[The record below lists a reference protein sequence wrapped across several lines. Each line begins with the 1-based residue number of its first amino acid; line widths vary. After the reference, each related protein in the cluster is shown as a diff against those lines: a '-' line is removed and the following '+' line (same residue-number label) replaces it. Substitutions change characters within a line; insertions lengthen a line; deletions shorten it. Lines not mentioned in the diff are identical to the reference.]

1 MRIMDKK
8 YEALKLEN
16 QLCFPLYAAS
26 RDVIKQYK
34 TSLDNLDLTYTQY
47 IVMLVLWERK
57 QITTKEMGR
66 ILHLDSGTLTPLLKK
81 MEGKGLVS
89 RKRSE
94 FDERNLTVTI
104 TDKGLNLRDEAI
116 EIPNQIAQCNVLDEA
131 ETETLYKL
139 LYKIMDAAK

>member
-1 MRIMDKK
+1 MDKK

-34 TSLDNLDLTYTQY
+34 TSLDNLNLTYTQY

>member
-1 MRIMDKK
+1 MEKNFD
-8 YEALKLEN
+8 ALKLEN

-34 TSLDNLDLTYTQY
+34 PMLDKLDLTYTQY
-47 IVMLVLWERK
+47 IVMMVLWERQ
-57 QITTKEMGR
+57 QITTKEMGKM
-66 ILHLDSGTLTPLLKK
+66 LHLDSGTLTPLLKK

-104 TDKGLNLRDEAI
+104 TEKGMQLRNDALDIPEQMLKCNSLNEEESA
-116 EIPNQIAQCNVLDEA
+116 
-131 ETETLYKL
+131 TLYKL
-139 LYKIMDAAK
+139 LYKIMDAAQ

>member
-1 MRIMDKK
+1 MDKK

-94 FDERNLTVTI
+94 FDERAEILKH
-104 TDKGLNLRDEAI
+104 DDECR
-116 EIPNQIAQCNVLDEA
+116 Q
-131 ETETLYKL
+131 YR
-139 LYKIMDAAK
+139 AKRQFCGRCALFVECLHKMPPCCRPRWVQRIF

>member
-1 MRIMDKK
+1 MEKN

-34 TSLDNLDLTYTQY
+34 PLLDKLDLTYTQY
-47 IVMLVLWERK
+47 VVMMVLWERK
-57 QITTKEMGR
+57 QITTKEMGKM
-66 ILHLDSGTLTPLLKK
+66 LHLDSGTLTPLLKK
-81 MEGKGLVS
+81 MEAKGLVT

-104 TDKGLNLRDEAI
+104 TDKGMQLRDAALEVPA
-116 EIPNQIAQCNVLDEA
+116 EMVKCNALNEEESA
-131 ETETLYKL
+131 MLYQL
-139 LYKIMDAAK
+139 LYKIMDSAQ

>member
-81 MEGKGLVS
+81 MEGISPVS
-89 RKRSE
+89 SDYISE
-94 FDERNLTVTI
+94 NS
-104 TDKGLNLRDEAI
+104 
-116 EIPNQIAQCNVLDEA
+116 
-131 ETETLYKL
+131 LYKEF
-139 LYKIMDAAK
+139 I

>member
-1 MRIMDKK
+1 MDKN
-8 YEALKLEN
+8 YDVLKLEN

-34 TSLDNLDLTYTQY
+34 TSLDKLELTYTQY
-47 IVMLVLWERK
+47 IVMLVLWDRR
-57 QITTKEMGR
+57 QITTKEMGK

-104 TDKGLNLRDEAI
+104 TEKGLDLRDQAV
-116 EIPNQIAQCNVLDEA
+116 EIPAQIAQCNVLDKE
-131 ETETLYKL
+131 ETATLYKL
-139 LYKIMDAAK
+139 LYKIMSAAE

>member
-1 MRIMDKK
+1 MDKK

-116 EIPNQIAQCNVLDEA
+116 EIPNQIAA
-131 ETETLYKL
+131 EVETLWKN
-139 LYKIMDAAK
+139 ID